1 MESAD
6 ITMRHTQHAIL
17 ADATPPIFDR
27 TAMPARIAADFLFF
41 CIYYV
46 IEITGNGQAVE
57 EASGRSLIV
66 ELL

>member
-1 MESAD
+1 
-6 ITMRHTQHAIL
+6 
-17 ADATPPIFDR
+17 
-27 TAMPARIAADFLFF
+27 MPARIAADFLFF